1 MEINLPKF
9 EGISLNIPLNY
20 NFNSR
25 ILVFTS
31 SNLTNLRISRDTFI
45 YSSYID
51 GSFELRMKKSIR
63 LSLDNSGNFLTDKIN
78 KYIQQPSRNGRVN

>member
-51 GSFELRMKKSIR
+51 GHGIE
-63 LSLDNSGNFLTDKIN
+63 DEKIN
-78 KYIQQPSRNGRVN
+78 TIIFR